1 MFADPVSMPI
11 DGETLPLPRVST
23 GDMQSRYRNAD
34 GSFELTIS
42 HQGNKRERT
51 LVKLTSNKVGEDP
64 FNAARSRS
72 YTASA
77 HLVIDAP
84 LNGVGFTDTEQSNM
98 VQGLLAFLSDG
109 DNLTKILGK
118 ES

>member
-1 MFADPVSMPI
+1 MFSDPISVSIGDTPQ
-11 DGETLPLPRVST
+11 PLPRIST

-34 GSFELTIS
+34 GTFELAIS

-51 LVKLTSNKVGEDP
+51 MVKLTSNKVGEDP

-84 LNGVGFTDTEQSNM
+84 LNGVGFTDAEQEDM
-98 VQGLLAFLSDG
+98 VQGLVAFLSDSG
-109 DNLTKILGK
+109 NLAKILGK